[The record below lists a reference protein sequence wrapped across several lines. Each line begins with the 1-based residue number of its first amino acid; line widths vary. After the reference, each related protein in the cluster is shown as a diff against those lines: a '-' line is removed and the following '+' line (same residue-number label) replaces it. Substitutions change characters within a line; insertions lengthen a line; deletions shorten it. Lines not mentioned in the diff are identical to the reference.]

1 MFWIVPHGG
10 RQMFLSVDPK
20 RLCASTTISR
30 PRIPVFTRAFLPF
43 EHLKHKD
50 KWRPRGCWHSDAQVK
65 LRARKHQNC
74 KRKAF
79 VSLCVLSG
87 ANE

>member
-1 MFWIVPHGG
+1 
-10 RQMFLSVDPK
+10 MFLPVEPK
-20 RLCASTTISR
+20 RLRASMTISH
-30 PRIPVFTRAFLPF
+30 PRIHAFTRAFLPI

-50 KWRPRGCWHSDAQVK
+50 KGRPRGRLHSDAQVN

-79 VSLCVLSG
+79 VSLCVLSS